1 MSLLSIQKV
10 SKVYPIPGGSRTAL
24 NEVSLDI
31 HAGEVLS
38 LLGVNGAGK
47 TTLSSI
53 VATLHPPT
61 AGDIVYR
68 GQSIYTDIPAFRRK
82 IGYCPQKPNLN
93 PMLTLEENL
102 IFAGR
107 YYGLTEAEIATRV
120 AELVAQFGLSKYLKE
135 KASVLSGGYKQR
147 FMIARSMIHKPEV
160 IILDEPTVGLDPHIR
175 RQLWDVIRDLKKEG
189 ITTLLT
195 THYLDEAEKLSDR
208 VCILDKGQILLIDT
222 PDKLK
227 DDFKQQNLEDVFIKL
242 LDSAK
247 DMV

>member
-10 SKVYPIPGGSRTAL
+10 SKVYPIQGGSRTAL
-24 NEVSLDI
+24 KEVSLDI

-68 GQSIYTDIPAFRRK
+68 GESIYTDIPAFRRK

-107 YYGLTEAEIATRV
+107 YYGL
-120 AELVAQFGLSKYLKE
+120 Q
-135 KASVLSGGYKQR
+135 
-147 FMIARSMIHKPEV
+147 
-160 IILDEPTVGLDPHIR
+160 
-175 RQLWDVIRDLKKEG
+175 
-189 ITTLLT
+189 
-195 THYLDEAEKLSDR
+195 
-208 VCILDKGQILLIDT
+208 
-222 PDKLK
+222 KLK
-227 DDFKQQNLEDVFIKL
+227 SLRVL
-242 LDSAK
+242 LHWLRSLAWANI
-247 DMV
+247 